1 MKGNAIVLP
10 VNTEH
15 VVRNDDGKSPK
26 LDSRIVLRRNSLG
39 FRGVEPPEPFEDHLT
54 LVTVGGSTTECS
66 FLTEGKTWSDRLGQ
80 QLESNFGRL
89 WLNNAGLDG
98 HSTFGHLALLR
109 GYLLQLR
116 PDVVIFLIG
125 NNDRSRGSPNSS
137 DLRLDRTGLDWT
149 SLGGFVKSLAHYS
162 DTVALTVSL
171 LRYKRARDLGL
182 IYRGQVDV
190 EQLEHLST
198 PQEEAVRMKASH
210 RETHVPPYRR
220 RLVEM
225 IEISRA
231 EGIEP
236 VFVTQPG
243 LYGPAID
250 DVSGIDLGS
259 IERNGVDGNLAWEIL
274 EMYNEATREVG
285 EENDVLVVD
294 LALSLEK
301 SSLFFYDLVHYTNEG
316 ATEIGRILQQALC
329 PFLAERFPAHRTKD
343 CPASAPLPA
352 S

>member
-1 MKGNAIVLP
+1 
-10 VNTEH
+10 
-15 VVRNDDGKSPK
+15 
-26 LDSRIVLRRNSLG
+26 
-39 FRGVEPPEPFEDHLT
+39 
-54 LVTVGGSTTECS
+54 
-66 FLTEGKTWSDRLGQ
+66 
-80 QLESNFGRL
+80 
-89 WLNNAGLDG
+89 
-98 HSTFGHLALLR
+98 
-109 GYLLQLR
+109 
-116 PDVVIFLIG
+116 
-125 NNDRSRGSPNSS
+125 
-137 DLRLDRTGLDWT
+137 
-149 SLGGFVKSLAHYS
+149 VKSLAHYS